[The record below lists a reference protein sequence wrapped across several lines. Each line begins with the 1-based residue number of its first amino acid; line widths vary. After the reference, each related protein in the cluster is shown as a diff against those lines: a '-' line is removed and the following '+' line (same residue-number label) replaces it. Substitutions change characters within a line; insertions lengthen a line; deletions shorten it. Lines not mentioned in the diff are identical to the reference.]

1 MARRDALLK
10 LHQRLIAR
18 RDSLRQMLAG
28 DLSALRSGKRET
40 QAGDAADAAFGTGT
54 DEILSK
60 LAEMEA
66 RELAQLE
73 RAIKRLEQGTYGR
86 CEVCDKRIPV
96 ARLNALPYSTTCIQC
111 QRVMERSPYGTSG
124 HRGGWDKVFDAE
136 SAITDRNVN
145 LNDLELDLPSSR

>member
-10 LHQRLIAR
+10 LHKRLIAR
-18 RDSLRQMLAG
+18 RDSLRQLLAG
-28 DLSALRSGKRET
+28 DLSDLRSKREH
-40 QAGDAADAAFGTGT
+40 QSGDAADVAFGTGT

-60 LAEMEA
+60 LAEIEA

-73 RAIKRLEQGTYGR
+73 RAIKRIEEGTYGL

-96 ARLNALPYSTTCIQC
+96 ARLNALPYSTTCIEC
-111 QRVMERSPYGTSG
+111 QREMERSPYGHSA

-136 SAITDRNVN
+136 NAFTDRNVN
-145 LNDLELDLPSSR
+145 LNDLEMDLPSSR